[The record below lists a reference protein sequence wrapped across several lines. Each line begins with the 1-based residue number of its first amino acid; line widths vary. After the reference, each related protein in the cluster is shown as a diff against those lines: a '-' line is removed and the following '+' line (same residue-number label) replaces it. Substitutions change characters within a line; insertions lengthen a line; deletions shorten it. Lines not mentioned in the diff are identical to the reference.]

1 MVGDNVTLFLKVLA
15 LVAKWSVF
23 KNTYKSKGHKN
34 VKLMFKKKKKKK
46 KSHFI
51 KMLHSGCGTNETTKK
66 TKKEIFVFIFNIIII
81 YFFSLIPPGVNY

>member
-51 KMLHSGCGTNETTKK
+51 KMLHSGCGTNETTDQKRNFCFH
-66 TKKEIFVFIFNIIII
+66 IQYHYN
-81 YFFSLIPPGVNY
+81 FSFL